1 VLVLAACSPGGPGL
15 PGASPSTKGDL
26 QQMLQISRQFSQCV
40 RDHGH
45 ANFPD
50 ALIDVDEVV
59 YPDMPGL
66 DIKAI
71 VTEAEQIPEC
81 KAILDQL
88 QSLRGPT
95 AAPLSA
101 DDLRKLREFAACI
114 RSNGVSEWPDPKADG
129 TFPINGTPLENEGKS
144 ERLLSAL
151 DACKSV
157 YDKRIATS

>member
-1 VLVLAACSPGGPGL
+1 MTRRPFVIGAAVLVLAACSPGGPGL

-88 QSLRGPT
+88 QS
-95 AAPLSA
+95 
-101 DDLRKLREFAACI
+101 
-114 RSNGVSEWPDPKADG
+114 ADG